1 MYQTVTNMIKQMETV
16 KINQVREAI
25 IRSSETIE
33 DLKLAAKQMLPPLYG
48 VGGTAIGGY
57 ETLPPV

>member
-1 MYQTVTNMIKQMETV
+1 MIKQMDAV

-33 DLKLAAKQMLPPLYG
+33 DLKLAAK
-48 VGGTAIGGY
+48 
-57 ETLPPV
+57 

>member
-1 MYQTVTNMIKQMETV
+1 MIKQMETV

-33 DLKLAAKQMLPPLYG
+33 DLKLAAK
-48 VGGTAIGGY
+48 
-57 ETLPPV
+57 

>member
-1 MYQTVTNMIKQMETV
+1 MIKSMETV

-33 DLKLAAKQMLPPLYG
+33 DLKLAAK
-48 VGGTAIGGY
+48 
-57 ETLPPV
+57 

>member
-1 MYQTVTNMIKQMETV
+1 MTNMIKQMETV